1 MGASQC
7 TSLER
12 LSLSNN
18 RIDDDSIGV
27 LAANWLRD
35 EPLSVTLRIASFTRT
50 KTISISTS
58 NGRTTGELVVVTS
71 QSASTLMDALGR
83 LASNG
88 SGHHLIVFAKP
99 TGLLSC
105 SAAQREVWQM
115 KHTLQ
120 RAVAKFCNVAAK

>member
-7 TSLER
+7 TLLER

-18 RIDDDSIGV
+18 CIDEDSIGV

-35 EPLSVTLRIASFTRT
+35 EPLRIASFTRT

-58 NGRTTGELVVVTS
+58 NGRTTGELVVSTS
-71 QSASTLMDALGR
+71 QSASILMDALGR

-88 SGHHLIVFAKP
+88 SGHHLIVFARP
-99 TGLLSC
+99 TVLLSC